1 MLLVIYDVLDGERVT
16 YQKGEETIVAKA
28 EAYGNP
34 STFSISAEEQEMGT
48 ELKVTLLQPCEGLS
62 KPPWRIVRY
71 LENELLIH
79 SSVVQITSDC
89 WSLRLTIHR
98 GRPTQAHSIVR
109 KEGNKR

>member
-34 STFSISAEEQEMGT
+34 STFSISAEEHEMGT

-62 KPPWRIVRY
+62 K
-71 LENELLIH
+71 
-79 SSVVQITSDC
+79 Q
-89 WSLRLTIHR
+89 
-98 GRPTQAHSIVR
+98 G
-109 KEGNKR
+109 KE

>member
-34 STFSISAEEQEMGT
+34 STFFISAEEQEMGT

-62 KPPWRIVRY
+62 K
-71 LENELLIH
+71 
-79 SSVVQITSDC
+79 Q
-89 WSLRLTIHR
+89 
-98 GRPTQAHSIVR
+98 G
-109 KEGNKR
+109 KE

>member
-1 MLLVIYDVLDGERVT
+1 M
-16 YQKGEETIVAKA
+16 AKA
-28 EAYGNP
+28 EVYGNL

-62 KPPWRIVRY
+62 EQGKERAMTAVMDRIVQY

-98 GRPTQAHSIVR
+98 GHPTQAHSIVR
-109 KEGNKR
+109 KDGNKR

>member
-48 ELKVTLLQPCEGLS
+48 ELKVTLLQPCEGLP
-62 KPPWRIVRY
+62 K
-71 LENELLIH
+71 
-79 SSVVQITSDC
+79 Q
-89 WSLRLTIHR
+89 
-98 GRPTQAHSIVR
+98 G
-109 KEGNKR
+109 KE

>member
-28 EAYGNP
+28 EVYGNP

-62 KPPWRIVRY
+62 K
-71 LENELLIH
+71 
-79 SSVVQITSDC
+79 Q
-89 WSLRLTIHR
+89 
-98 GRPTQAHSIVR
+98 G
-109 KEGNKR
+109 KE